1 MHSSHAIEAAGSSA
15 VRTHYYPRTALLAS
29 VSHVYVTGNQHH
41 LQWSTLSIT
50 NSFLCKTLRLERLRG
65 SSATKVA
72 HAELNWA

>member
-15 VRTHYYPRTALLAS
+15 VRTHCQPSHSALS
-29 VSHVYVTGNQHH
+29 MVSHVYVTGNQHH
-41 LQWSTLSIT
+41 VQWSTLSIT
-50 NSFLCKTLRLERLRG
+50 NSFSCKTLHLERLRG